1 MPTKLNDENLNEI
14 VMLINVFDKV
24 SLWLSY
30 KIFDIYQVRHIGL
43 RKLDLSIPQI
53 YEY

>member
-1 MPTKLNDENLNEI
+1 MMKKFNEI
-14 VMLINVFDKV
+14 VMLVNVFEKV
-24 SLWLSY
+24 SLRLSY
-30 KIFDIYQVRHIGL
+30 KIIDIYQVRHIGL